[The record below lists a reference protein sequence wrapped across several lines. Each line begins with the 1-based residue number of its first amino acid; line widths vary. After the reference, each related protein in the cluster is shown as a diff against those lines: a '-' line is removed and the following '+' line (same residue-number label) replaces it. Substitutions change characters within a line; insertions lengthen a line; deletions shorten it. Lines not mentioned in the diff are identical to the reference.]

1 LRFLPRL
8 QLIGLL
14 ALIGGTVWGWLRQ
27 TNGLGLP
34 GPGPLALI
42 GGGFV
47 LIGLDALISGRWPR
61 WLRMSGQVGV
71 HQNVVRSGAHA
82 RSMGL
87 TLLMMGAVLCGAAL
101 LEVSYPGGVQAL
113 ADSQPLRAWLVGYI
127 GLSIALMGVF
137 QFFDRHGR
145 QGLFGMLGRLF
156 GLVWVA
162 LGLGAIALAYL
173 SVTNPEIALVP
184 APLATWLNSQ

>member
-14 ALIGGTVWGWLRQ
+14 ALIGGAVWGVLRQ

-34 GPGPLALI
+34 GPGPLALL

-71 HQNVVRSGAHA
+71 HQNVVRSGTHA

-87 TLLMMGAVLCGAAL
+87 NLLIMGAILCGAAL

-127 GLSIALMGVF
+127 GLSIALMGGF
-137 QFFDRHGR
+137 QLFDRDRKGFL
-145 QGLFGMLGRLF
+145 GVFGRLF

-162 LGLGAIALAYL
+162 LGLGAIGLAYL
-173 SVTNPEIALVP
+173 SVTNPEIALMP
-184 APLATWLNSQ
+184 APLAEWLNSQ